1 MIGVSI
7 AAHAIQNTTKKF
19 SKNVKKSSLFVKLLV
34 LEI

>member
-7 AAHAIQNTTKKF
+7 PAHAIQNTTKKF
-19 SKNVKKSSLFVKLLV
+19 SKNGKWSSLIVELLV